1 MKIKYESNLK
11 FSEFT
16 IAKIQTGIRYPTM
29 LSPKHKHSINKNV
42 RQSTTSNSLKLKG
55 LGGALHPSRGACSII
70 DKPRYTSPPLAN
82 ISLYTAICSKP

>member
-1 MKIKYESNLK
+1 M
-11 FSEFT
+11 
-16 IAKIQTGIRYPTM
+16 P
-29 LSPKHKHSINKNV
+29 SPKLKQFTNKTV

-82 ISLYTAICSKP
+82 TAYIPPSSADPSKAPQ